1 MGWFPVPTRFLK
13 KLNLKTISLGLIFP
27 FIFPSQGGLCVKLIF
42 SSFNIEIHDE
52 WWWWSWSWP
61 SQDVCFQEP
70 VKIVS
75 WVSVSLLYWIL
86 STENKTGFYSFW
98 VRTEHTWPWAAN
110 TRIIIIIIIKIVQN
124 GKQSRNAMDITS
136 LFFLTY
142 IDTSKLNKSKENTE
156 SLMCL
161 TCMKIWVTEI
171 HGFVERIIDL
181 NHDKLCL
188 LLIQHYQ
195 H

>member
-75 WVSVSLLYWIL
+75 WVCRCCIEYYPQKIKLVSTHFESEQNTPGPELPILASSSLLPSKL
-86 STENKTGFYSFW
+86 CKMG
-98 VRTEHTWPWAAN
+98 
-110 TRIIIIIIIKIVQN
+110 
-124 GKQSRNAMDITS
+124 NAMAITS

-161 TCMKIWVTEI
+161 TCMKIWMTEI